1 MTTEEIAVKFENHEH
16 EIKSLKHR
24 MARCEEQQATLHK
37 IASSVDVLAV
47 NMKHMANEQKSQRE
61 HIEKLEKE
69 PVEDF
74 KHYKRLVIG
83 CIITT
88 ILGTVFGA
96 VLATIL

>member
-1 MTTEEIAVKFENHEH
+1 MTTEEIAVKFEDHEH

-24 MARCEEQQATLHK
+24 VTKCEEQQSTLHK
-37 IASSVDVLAV
+37 LANSVDVLAV
-47 NMKHMANEQKSQRE
+47 NMKHMADEQKRQCE

-69 PVEDF
+69 PVEDY

-83 CIITT
+83 CVITT
-88 ILGTVFGA
+88 VLGAILGA

>member
-1 MTTEEIAVKFENHEH
+1 MTHEEIAVRFEDHEH

-24 MARCEEQQATLHK
+24 VTKCEEQNNTLNK
-37 IASSVDVLAV
+37 LVSSVDVLAV
-47 NMKHMANEQKSQRE
+47 NMKHMADEQKSQRE

-69 PVEDF
+69 PMEEY

-83 CIITT
+83 CAVTT
-88 ILGTVFGA
+88 VVGALIGA